1 MKYVLFYDVAA
12 GTRPDQLREHFP
24 AHKAHWAS
32 FVEAGSLLA
41 IGPMENP
48 SDGALAVFTTR
59 ADAEGFAAA
68 DPFVTEGLV
77 GGWRVLGWREAL
89 LP

>member
-1 MKYVLFYDVAA
+1 
-12 GTRPDQLREHFP
+12 
-24 AHKAHWAS
+24 
-32 FVEAGSLLA
+32 
-41 IGPMENP
+41 MENP

-59 ADAEGFAAA
+59 ADAERFAAA

-77 GGWRVLGWREAL
+77 GGWRMLRWREAL